1 MQLRALFPGVAV
13 APVRGNVLTR
23 LRKLDEGQFSAL
35 VLAAAGLKRLGLEE
49 RITRYFTVE
58 ELLPAAGQGILALQT
73 RAGEEL
79 SCLDGVLDADG
90 TDCART
96 ERAFVRALDG
106 GCSAPTAAHARL
118 EGDTVTI
125 DGLYVTDAGEVR
137 RGRLS
142 GPRAQGERNMPGKVT
157 LVGAGPGD
165 PGLLTRKGLE
175 ALERADVVVYDRL
188 VSPAILALMP
198 EGAVKINVG
207 KEASRHPV
215 PQEQIN
221 RILLEQAQQGHNVVR
236 LKGGDPFLFGR
247 GGEELELLAEH
258 RIPFEEVP
266 GITSAIAA
274 PAYGGIPVTHRD
286 CCSSL
291 HIVTG
296 HQRAGKELA
305 IDFEALVR
313 TGGTLVFL
321 MGVSALPTIC
331 AGLLDAGMA
340 PDTPAAV
347 VERGTT
353 PAQRRVSASLAEL
366 PRAAEAA
373 AVQSPA
379 VIVVGGV
386 CALADQFDW
395 FDHLPLKGKR
405 VVVTR
410 PRERAGTLSARLRAL
425 GADVWEYPCIATVPI
440 TPCPAADGALERL
453 SGYEWLALTSPAGVD
468 AVWACLEGKGLDARA
483 LGGLK
488 LAAIGPGTA
497 KALAGHGLRADYI
510 PEVYDAAHL
519 GAGLPARGR
528 ALILRAEM
536 GSPALTEALKGRN
549 IGYDDVACY
558 RTVYENPRSDELR
571 AAVESGAAGI
581 VTFTS
586 ASTVKGFVASVGED
600 ADFSRM
606 VGACIGAQTAA
617 EARKHGIPAAVAREA
632 TMDALVELIT
642 ALRD

>member
-1 MQLRALFPGVAV
+1 
-13 APVRGNVLTR
+13 
-23 LRKLDEGQFSAL
+23 
-35 VLAAAGLKRLGLEE
+35 
-49 RITRYFTVE
+49 
-58 ELLPAAGQGILALQT
+58 
-73 RAGEEL
+73 
-79 SCLDGVLDADG
+79 
-90 TDCART
+90 
-96 ERAFVRALDG
+96 
-106 GCSAPTAAHARL
+106 
-118 EGDTVTI
+118 
-125 DGLYVTDAGEVR
+125 
-137 RGRLS
+137 
-142 GPRAQGERNMPGKVT
+142 MPGKVT

-175 ALERADVVVYDRL
+175 ALEKADVVVYDRL

-198 EGAVKINVG
+198 VKAEKINVG
-207 KEASRHPV
+207 KQASRHPV
-215 PQEQIN
+215 PQEEIN
-221 RILLEQAQQGHNVVR
+221 RILLDQARAGKNVVR

-258 RIPFEEVP
+258 HIPFEEVP

-321 MGVSALPTIC
+321 MGVSALPVIC

-353 PAQRRVSASLAEL
+353 PAQRRISAALGDL
-366 PRAAEAA
+366 PARAEAA
-373 AVQSPA
+373 GLQSPA
-379 VIVVGGV
+379 VIVVGQV
-386 CALADQFDW
+386 CALAEQFDW
-395 FDHLPLKGKR
+395 FDKLPLKGKT

-410 PRERAGTLSARLRAL
+410 PKARAGTLSARLRAL
-425 GADVWEYPCIATVPI
+425 GAEVWEYPCIETVPLL
-440 TPCPAADGALERL
+440 PCPALDGAMARL
-453 SGYEWLALTSPAGVD
+453 GDYRWLVLTSPAGVD
-468 AVWACLEGKGLDARA
+468 ALWGWLEARGLDARA
-483 LGGLK
+483 LGGLR

-497 KALAGHGLRADYI
+497 KALSAHGLRADYV

-519 GAGLPARGR
+519 GEGLPGGGR
-528 ALILRAEM
+528 ALILRAEE
-536 GSPALTEALKGRN
+536 GSPALTDALERRN
-549 IGYDDVACY
+549 LAFDDVATY
-558 RTVYENPRSDELR
+558 RTVYDNPRSDELR
-571 AAVESGAAGI
+571 SAVESGAAGM

-586 ASTVKGFVASVGED
+586 ASTVKGFVSSVGED

-606 VGACIGAQTAA
+606 VGMCIGAQTAA
-617 EARKHGIPAAVAREA
+617 EARKHGIPVRVARQA
-632 TMDALVELIT
+632 TMDALVELI
-642 ALRD
+642 REGV

>member
-1 MQLRALFPGVAV
+1 
-13 APVRGNVLTR
+13 
-23 LRKLDEGQFSAL
+23 
-35 VLAAAGLKRLGLEE
+35 
-49 RITRYFTVE
+49 
-58 ELLPAAGQGILALQT
+58 
-73 RAGEEL
+73 
-79 SCLDGVLDADG
+79 
-90 TDCART
+90 
-96 ERAFVRALDG
+96 
-106 GCSAPTAAHARL
+106 
-118 EGDTVTI
+118 
-125 DGLYVTDAGEVR
+125 
-137 RGRLS
+137 
-142 GPRAQGERNMPGKVT
+142 MPGKVT

-175 ALERADVVVYDRL
+175 ALEKADVVVYDRL

-366 PRAAEAA
+366 PRRHCGGGRVRPGRPVRLVRPPPPQGEARGGHPAPGAGRHPVGPPAGAGGRRVGVPLHRHRAHHPLPRRRRGAGA
-373 AVQSPA
+373 AV
-379 VIVVGGV
+379 
-386 CALADQFDW
+386 
-395 FDHLPLKGKR
+395 
-405 VVVTR
+405 
-410 PRERAGTLSARLRAL
+410 RL
-425 GADVWEYPCIATVPI
+425 
-440 TPCPAADGALERL
+440 
-453 SGYEWLALTSPAGVD
+453 
-468 AVWACLEGKGLDARA
+468 
-483 LGGLK
+483 
-488 LAAIGPGTA
+488 
-497 KALAGHGLRADYI
+497 
-510 PEVYDAAHL
+510 
-519 GAGLPARGR
+519 
-528 ALILRAEM
+528 
-536 GSPALTEALKGRN
+536 
-549 IGYDDVACY
+549 
-558 RTVYENPRSDELR
+558 
-571 AAVESGAAGI
+571 
-581 VTFTS
+581 
-586 ASTVKGFVASVGED
+586 
-600 ADFSRM
+600 
-606 VGACIGAQTAA
+606 
-617 EARKHGIPAAVAREA
+617 
-632 TMDALVELIT
+632 
-642 ALRD
+642 

>member
-1 MQLRALFPGVAV
+1 
-13 APVRGNVLTR
+13 
-23 LRKLDEGQFSAL
+23 
-35 VLAAAGLKRLGLEE
+35 
-49 RITRYFTVE
+49 
-58 ELLPAAGQGILALQT
+58 
-73 RAGEEL
+73 
-79 SCLDGVLDADG
+79 
-90 TDCART
+90 
-96 ERAFVRALDG
+96 
-106 GCSAPTAAHARL
+106 
-118 EGDTVTI
+118 
-125 DGLYVTDAGEVR
+125 
-137 RGRLS
+137 
-142 GPRAQGERNMPGKVT
+142 MPGKVT

-321 MGVSALPTIC
+321 M
-331 AGLLDAGMA
+331 
-340 PDTPAAV
+340 
-347 VERGTT
+347 
-353 PAQRRVSASLAEL
+353 
-366 PRAAEAA
+366 
-373 AVQSPA
+373 
-379 VIVVGGV
+379 GV

-558 RTVYENPRSDELR
+558 RTVYENPRSAELR

>member
-1 MQLRALFPGVAV
+1 
-13 APVRGNVLTR
+13 
-23 LRKLDEGQFSAL
+23 
-35 VLAAAGLKRLGLEE
+35 
-49 RITRYFTVE
+49 
-58 ELLPAAGQGILALQT
+58 
-73 RAGEEL
+73 
-79 SCLDGVLDADG
+79 
-90 TDCART
+90 
-96 ERAFVRALDG
+96 
-106 GCSAPTAAHARL
+106 
-118 EGDTVTI
+118 
-125 DGLYVTDAGEVR
+125 
-137 RGRLS
+137 
-142 GPRAQGERNMPGKVT
+142 MPGKVT

-353 PAQRRVSASLAEL
+353 PAQRRVSATLAEL

-379 VIVVGGV
+379 VIVVGDV

-440 TPCPAADGALERL
+440 PPCPDVDGALERL

-468 AVWACLEGKGLDARA
+468 AVWACLDGKGLDARA

-497 KALAGHGLRADYI
+497 KALAGHGLRADYV

-528 ALILRAEM
+528 VLILRAEE

-632 TMDALVELIT
+632 TPDAQVELFNP
-642 ALRD
+642 LRGCERKPKYGTHSTPPPPAGRRRGAPPVPGDPPVPRQPDLPHLRGRDPQRQAAHRGPARPVPLRPGRGVRGGVRLPGRRGDPLHPLRPAP